1 MNDRNQEGESAAPD
15 PSDGPGSG
23 AGERADPPDGES
35 GSTAGSAP
43 DSRAVSPPTDE
54 KPEGGAPAGAQD
66 QERSVAEKAGI
77 DEAVLGTPRNLD
89 PKVRYRWVL
98 GSSIGAVV
106 IGAVAGAAAFLSGRA
121 VPGLTRSPG
130 SATGVAAAVF
140 AALFLVGVARAV
152 LLYRSWEYVVRED
165 SLFLSRGVLTRVRT
179 VAPYVRV
186 QHVDTRRSPVERLL
200 GLSTLVVYTAG
211 SRGADVT
218 IPGLTPGRATDL
230 QKRLKRLAIES
241 EEEDAV

>member
-1 MNDRNQEGESAAPD
+1 M
-15 PSDGPGSG
+15 
-23 AGERADPPDGES
+23 
-35 GSTAGSAP
+35 
-43 DSRAVSPPTDE
+43 
-54 KPEGGAPAGAQD
+54 
-66 QERSVAEKAGI
+66 AEKAGI

-106 IGAVAGAAAFLSGRA
+106 IGAVAGAAVFLSGRA
-121 VPGLTRSPG
+121 VPGLTRGPG
-130 SATGVAAAVF
+130 SATGVAAVVF

-186 QHVDTRRSPVERLL
+186 QHVDTRRGPVQRAV
-200 GLSTLVVYTAG
+200 GLSRVVVYTAG
-211 SRGADVT
+211 SRGADVA
-218 IPGLTPGRATDL
+218 IPGLSPDDARGLRE
-230 QKRLKRLAIES
+230 RLRDLAIES
-241 EEEDAV
+241 EGGDAV